1 MRPRMDFW
9 DTGCAGPMVPPFTS
23 MVRAAVWDTV
33 AGYVQQQL
41 LLRKGVHI
49 PTLGS
54 FDTIPEQVR
63 VQAGDL
69 TVQRP
74 VFRLARN
81 LSDAHQLTDD
91 KAYVPGELSAYSLG
105 SWQLREVHVPPLHGR
120 GDQMSPIP
128 LPGRRVADNPQTET
142 ACCGAGVTT
151 GSLCAIAARASI
163 PEKLPGGKQ
172 APGTCSAAG
181 SSHSSAPCPLQ
192 QGIPREP
199 GGCWG
204 VGVACVTAPSPAL
217 LCGFPGD
224 KLLEPLRYTHIA
236 AATFVSAKRVVGCI
250 QATMS
255 LFSRCIGKGKNVALI
270 LKDIGMLL
278 IERPRVQMKY
288 YRDFLEMMMG
298 KDTLKEALLRVPGM
312 LDLVIPRTATAASL
326 TCSGH
331 VIIFP
336 EFELEN
342 VHDTPLRDYHNSPGK
357 RLNEGRQKKAVLLR
371 PPRQDEKE
379 RLLTGTNTSCPGYSG
394 SRAWSLAPLEGNHLH
409 QKRLQQATSTQPGAQ
424 PWVTAPGERD
434 PA

>member
-91 KAYVPGELSAYSLG
+91 KAYV
-105 SWQLREVHVPPLHGR
+105 
-120 GDQMSPIP
+120 
-128 LPGRRVADNPQTET
+128 
-142 ACCGAGVTT
+142 
-151 GSLCAIAARASI
+151 
-163 PEKLPGGKQ
+163 
-172 APGTCSAAG
+172 
-181 SSHSSAPCPLQ
+181 
-192 QGIPREP
+192 
-199 GGCWG
+199 
-204 VGVACVTAPSPAL
+204 
-217 LCGFPGD
+217 PGD

-424 PWVTAPGERD
+424 PWVTAPGERLVAQGR
-434 PA
+434 PQGSQSS